1 MGVDVNVVE
10 RLDRLVPVED
20 ADVSAFLEK
29 ALKKQGMTIFTG
41 AGVEELK
48 ATANG
53 VTAKIKTKDG
63 KTESAEFSHAIVAS
77 GIVPH
82 PENIGLETLG
92 VKTTKGHID
101 NDTMCRPTVP
111 RIWAIGDVTAPPWPA
126 HTANQAGSRAGRA

>member
-53 VTAKIKTKDG
+53 VTAKIKTTDG
-63 KTESAEFSHAIVAS
+63 KTESAEFSHAIVA
-77 GIVPH
+77 IRIAPH
-82 PENIGLETLG
+82 TEKI
-92 VKTTKGHID
+92 
-101 NDTMCRPTVP
+101 
-111 RIWAIGDVTAPPWPA
+111 
-126 HTANQAGSRAGRA
+126 GRASCRARVSQYVSISVVAVALKKKS

>member
-63 KTESAEFSHAIVAS
+63 KTESAEFSHAIVAI
-77 GIVPH
+77 GIVPNT
-82 PENIGLETLG
+82 ENIGLETLG
-92 VKTTKGHID
+92 VRSEEHTSELQSLMRNSYAVLGLKKKQKTQNT
-101 NDTMCRPTVP
+101 
-111 RIWAIGDVTAPPWPA
+111 
-126 HTANQAGSRAGRA
+126 

>member
-1 MGVDVNVVE
+1 MGVDVTVVE
-10 RLDRLVPVED
+10 MLDRLVPVED

-48 ATANG
+48 ATATG

-63 KTESAEFSHAIVAS
+63 KTESAEFSHAVVAI

-82 PENIGLETLG
+82 TENIHLEPHA
-92 VKTTKGHID
+92 VNTT
-101 NDTMCRPTVP
+101 N
-111 RIWAIGDVTAPPWPA
+111 A
-126 HTANQAGSRAGRA
+126 HNNTQ